1 MPDYD
6 VVIIGSGLGGLICG
20 NILSKEGMNVCIL
33 EKNKQ
38 LGGCLQTF
46 SRNNVIFDTGVHYIG
61 SLDEGQITNKFFRY
75 FKIFDQLKL
84 KKLDEAAFEIID
96 YKGKEYKYAMGYEHF
111 IDSLSHQ
118 FPTEKEAIN
127 NYCDKL
133 KQVVKS
139 LRLYN
144 LEETEYLNITDSD
157 YITIN
162 THEFINSLTKNTIL
176 RNVLAG
182 NNQLYYGN
190 KEKTPLYIHAVLSHS
205 LIESA
210 WRLIDGGSQIGERL
224 ADEIIKNGG
233 TIRKRTKVEK
243 LLMKDGKI
251 DFVELENNEMV
262 HAKYFISNVHP
273 TETLNMIDNGG
284 LKKAYKT
291 RISELDNTG
300 SVFSVYVELK
310 ENTFKYINSNIYYY
324 NVNDVWDGLKYNE
337 ETWPGG
343 YVLLTPATS
352 KSETWAD
359 SVIIMTFMK
368 YEDVRRWE
376 NTIVENRGED
386 YLEFKTAK
394 AEKLLSMVEYKFPGF
409 KSCIRQFHTS
419 TPLTYRDYT
428 ATPEGSVYG
437 VAKDCNNILKNY
449 ISARTPVPNMFF
461 TGQNVNM
468 HGVTGVC
475 IGSLQTCSEILGL
488 NYLIRKINHGA

>member
-6 VVIIGSGLGGLICG
+6 IVIIGSGLGGLICG
-20 NILSKEGMNVCIL
+20 NILSEEGMNVCIL

-46 SRNNVIFDTGVHYIG
+46 TRNNVIFDTGVHYIG
-61 SLDEGQITNKFFRY
+61 SLGEGQITNKFFRY
-75 FKIFDQLKL
+75 LHIFDQLKL
-84 KKLDEAAFEIID
+84 KKLDENAFEIID
-96 YKGKEYKYAMGYEHF
+96 YKGKEYRYAMGYERF
-111 IDSLSHQ
+111 TESLSHQ
-118 FPTEKEAIN
+118 FPSEKEAIN
-127 NYCDKL
+127 NYCNEL

-144 LEETEYLNITDSD
+144 LQETEYLNITDSK

-162 THEFINSLTKNTIL
+162 THEFIRSLTNNETL

-182 NNQLYYGN
+182 NNQLYYGD
-190 KEKTPLYIHAVLSHS
+190 KAKTPLYIHAVLSHS

-210 WRLIDGGSQIGERL
+210 WRLVDGGGQIADHL

-233 TIRKRTKVEK
+233 TIRKRAKVEK
-243 LLMKDGKI
+243 LIMKEGKM
-251 DFVELENNEMV
+251 DAVELENDETIR
-262 HAKYFISNVHP
+262 ARYFISNIHP
-273 TETLNMIDNGG
+273 TVTLKMMDNSG
-284 LKKAYKT
+284 LKKAYRT

-300 SVFSVYVELK
+300 SVFTVYAELK
-310 ENTFKYINSNIYYY
+310 ENTFKYLNSNIYYY
-324 NVNDVWDGLKYNE
+324 NVNDVWDGLNYDKN
-337 ETWPGG
+337 TWPGG

-352 KSETWAD
+352 KSDVWAD

-368 YEDVRRWE
+368 YDDVRRWE
-376 NTIVENRGED
+376 NTDIEKRGEE
-386 YLEFKTAK
+386 YLEFKAAK
-394 AEKLLSMVEYKFPGF
+394 AEKLISMVERKYTGF
-409 KSCIRQFHTS
+409 RSCIRRYHTS

-437 VAKDCNNILKNY
+437 VVKDCNNILKNY
-449 ISARTPVPNMFF
+449 ISVRTPVPNLLF

-475 IGSLQTCSEILGL
+475 IGSMQTCSEILDL
-488 NYLIRKINHGA
+488 NYLIRKINQSA